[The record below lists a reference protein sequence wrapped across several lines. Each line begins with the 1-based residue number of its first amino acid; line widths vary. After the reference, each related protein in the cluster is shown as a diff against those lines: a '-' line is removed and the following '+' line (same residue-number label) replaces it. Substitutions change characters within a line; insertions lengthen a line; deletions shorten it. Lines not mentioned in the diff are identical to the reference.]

1 MKIITL
7 LMVVLIA
14 SILVLAGVLYFS
26 KSGNLQYQKN
36 YSVTFNTS
44 KMIGASGAV
53 LIVNNKSYTYLDL
66 PLKINVSSGPI
77 LLYMFQPEV
86 LNSSGFYRLT
96 SIRGYGEIP
105 SYTISA
111 TYNFTPNYG
120 FRLNIT
126 LLPQNQILFL
136 SPEEVHI
143 IPIPKPENISI
154 NITGSLIS
162 NNKIEVAILNLS
174 EYQSFLENR
183 SNIIKSQY
191 YYVSALNATMNK
203 TLEQGIYF
211 LVFYNPSNSIQ
222 DNITVTKSILVK

>member
-1 MKIITL
+1 MKITTL
-7 LMVVLIA
+7 LMTILIA
-14 SILVLAGVLYFS
+14 SIVVLAGALYFS
-26 KSGNLQYQKN
+26 KSSNLQSQKN

-44 KMIGASGAV
+44 KMIGTSGAV
-53 LIVNNKSYTYLDL
+53 LIVNNKSYTYSDL
-66 PLKINVSSGPI
+66 PLKINVSSGPV

-96 SIRGYGEIP
+96 SIKGYGEMP

-111 TYNFTPNYG
+111 IYNFTPNYA
-120 FRLNIT
+120 FHLNIT

-136 SPEEVHI
+136 SHEEVHI
-143 IPIPKPENISI
+143 IPIPKPENISV
-154 NITGSLIS
+154 NITGSFVS

-191 YYVSALNATMNK
+191 YYASTRNATINK

-211 LVFYNPSNSIQ
+211 LVFYNPSNSLQ
-222 DNITVTKSILVK
+222 DNITITKPIVVK